1 MMIKLSLVIILSALS
16 GGPVAAMDRDFDVV
30 ARLTQGPGNVT
41 VTRSGKIVIS
51 QHQFY
56 EPRFSVVLLSP
67 DSSTAPFPNHEVN
80 DRGHAGGVTLDSVL
94 GIRSADGVV
103 WMLDNG
109 MRSRTTPKLVAWDTT
124 LDRLSRVIYLPPAVA
139 PQDSFVNDF
148 TIDRRHKKIFI
159 ADPAGG
165 KNAALIVVDM
175 ETGAAR
181 RVLEGHPSVVPE
193 DIDLVIDGRPLQ
205 VKDANGRLARPHI
218 GVNPITEDLED
229 EWVYFGPMHGLSLYR
244 VKAEDLANESLD
256 GKALALRVERYSAKP
271 ICDGVTIDKA
281 NNIYLGDLAENAI
294 GVIKSDR
301 SYQLLAKSDE
311 LSWVDSFSFGPGG
324 KLYAVVNQLHR
335 SATLNGGE
343 GVSKPPYFLVEVKAL
358 AAGLAG
364 R

>member
-1 MMIKLSLVIILSALS
+1 MNKLSVIIVLSALS
-16 GGPVAAMDRDFDVV
+16 GGPAAAADRDFEPI

-41 VTRSGKIVIS
+41 VTSTGQVVLS

-56 EPRFSVVLLSP
+56 EPRFSVVELSS
-67 DSSTAPFPNHEVN
+67 DGATAPFPNREMN
-80 DRGHAGGVTLDSVL
+80 DRGHTSGVSLDSVL

-109 MRSRTTPKLVAWDTT
+109 MRSRMTPKLVAWDTT
-124 LDRLSRVIYLPPAVA
+124 LDRLSRVIYLPPPVA
-139 PQDSFVNDF
+139 PPDAFVNDF
-148 TIDRRHKKIFI
+148 AIDQRRKKIFV

-165 KNAALIVVDM
+165 LNAALIVVDL

-193 DIDLVIDGRPLQ
+193 NVDLIIDGRPIQ
-205 VKDANGRLARPHI
+205 VKDANGRLVRPHI
-218 GVNPITEDLED
+218 GVNPITEDLEN
-229 EWVYFGPMHGLSLYR
+229 EWVYYGPMHGLSLYR
-244 VKAEDLANESLD
+244 VKADDLANEKLD
-256 GKALALRVERYSAKP
+256 AQTLASKVERYSAKP
-271 ICDGVTIDKA
+271 ICDGITIDKA

-301 SYQLLAKSDE
+301 SYQQIAKSSM

-343 GVSKPPYFLVEVKAL
+343 NASKPPYLLVEVKAF
-358 AAGLAG
+358 AGGLAG